1 MLEILLLAQNFNYY
15 MLPYFLLFLGLVI
28 LLYGGKILVDG
39 ASAMAVK
46 LGMSAGLIGM
56 TVVAFGTSAPELLV
70 SVNAALKGNSD
81 ISIGNVIGSN
91 IANIALVL
99 GISGIFYP
107 ILIRKTHIRFDYLV
121 TLLVSILFY
130 GLSYNGLIGFW
141 EGILLFGLF
150 IAFNIYLFKSPG
162 ADLVDNTEVEEEIEQ
177 VKNYSWFA
185 SIALFIGGVIGLY
198 LGSELLVNNAV
209 KISREFGVSE
219 RIIGVTI
226 IAIGTSLPEL
236 ITSIIAA
243 LSKRTDL
250 ALGNILGSNI
260 MNILSI
266 IGITAIIKPIG
277 VSQAFIDSDFLWML
291 GITLFLFVL
300 MRTKMRVSKVEGS
313 LLLLSYFAYL
323 FFLL

>member
-1 MLEILLLAQNFNYY
+1 
-15 MLPYFLLFLGLVI
+15 MLPYFLLVLGLVI

-39 ASAMAVK
+39 ASAIAVK

-81 ISIGNVIGSN
+81 IAVGNVIGSN
-91 IANIALVL
+91 IANIGLVL
-99 GISGIFYP
+99 GISGLFYP
-107 ILIRKTHIRFDYLV
+107 ILIRNSHIRFDYLI
-121 TLLVSILFY
+121 TLLVSILFL
-130 GLSYNGLIGFW
+130 GLSYNGVISLW
-141 EGILLFGLF
+141 EGILLFTLF
-150 IAFNIYLFKSPG
+150 IAFNVYLFRSSNG
-162 ADLVDNTEVEEEIEQ
+162 DNPEVEEEIEQ
-177 VKNYSWFA
+177 VKGYSWLFA
-185 SIALFIGGVIGLY
+185 SLLFVGGIVGLY
-198 LGSELLVNNAV
+198 AGSELLVNNAV

-277 VSQAFIDSDFLWML
+277 VSQAFIDSDFIWMI
-291 GITLFLFVL
+291 GITVLLFFV
-300 MRTKMRVSKVEGS
+300 MRTKMRVSKVEGGV
-313 LLLLSYFAYL
+313 LLLSYAAYL
-323 FFLL
+323 ILLI

>member
-1 MLEILLLAQNFNYY
+1 
-15 MLPYFLLFLGLVI
+15 MLPYFLLVVGLAI
-28 LLYGGKILVDG
+28 LLYGGKLLVDG
-39 ASAMAVK
+39 ASAIAVK
-46 LGMSAGLIGM
+46 LGLGAGLIGM

-91 IANIALVL
+91 IANIGLVL
-99 GISGIFYP
+99 GISGIVFP
-107 ILIRKTHIRFDYLV
+107 IYIKKINVRFDYLV
-121 TLLVSILFY
+121 TLLSTVLFF
-130 GLSYNGLIGFW
+130 GLSYNGIITTL
-141 EGILLFGLF
+141 EGIILLGLF
-150 IAFNIYLFKSPG
+150 IVFNIYIFNKPNS
-162 ADLVDNTEVEEEIEQ
+162 DNSEVEEEIEQ
-177 VKNYSWFA
+177 VKNFSWLTA
-185 SIALFIGGVIGLY
+185 SLLLLGGVLGLY
-198 LGSELLVNNAV
+198 FGSELLVNNAV
-209 KISREFGVSE
+209 IISRQFGISE

-266 IGITAIIKPIG
+266 IGITAIIKPIE
-277 VSQAFIDSDFLWML
+277 VSQSFIDSDFLWML
-291 GITLFLFVL
+291 GITVLLFFV
-300 MRTKMRVSKVEGS
+300 MRTKMRVSKVEGGI
-313 LLLLSYFAYL
+313 LLLSYAAYL

>member
-15 MLPYFLLFLGLVI
+15 MLPYFLLFVGLVI

-107 ILIRKTHIRFDYLV
+107 ILIRKSHIRFDYLV

-150 IAFNIYLFKSPG
+150 IGFNIYLFNSSG
-162 ADLVDNTEVEEEIEQ
+162 LVNNTEVEEEIEQ
-177 VKNYSWFA
+177 VKNYSWAA
-185 SIALFIGGVIGLY
+185 SIGLFLGGVLGLY
-198 LGSELLVNNAV
+198 LGSELLVTNAV
-209 KISREFGVSE
+209 KISREFGISE

-266 IGITAIIKPIG
+266 IGLTAIIKPIG

-300 MRTKMRVSKVEGS
+300 MRTKMRISKVEGS

>member
-1 MLEILLLAQNFNYY
+1 
-15 MLPYFLLFLGLVI
+15 MLPYFLLLLGLAI

-70 SVNAALKGNSD
+70 SVNAALKGNAD

-107 ILIRKTHIRFDYLV
+107 ILIKRSHVRFDYV
-121 TLLVSILFY
+121 ATLLVTVLFY
-130 GLSYNGLIGFW
+130 GLSYNGIISLW
-141 EGILLFGLF
+141 EGMLLFGLF
-150 IAFNIYLFKSPG
+150 IAFNIYLFKNPEVE
-162 ADLVDNTEVEEEIEQ
+162 LVDPSEVEEEIEH
-177 VKNYSWFA
+177 VKKYSWFVA
-185 SIALFIGGVIGLY
+185 IALFVGGVAGLY
-198 LGSELLVNNAV
+198 FGSELLVTNAV
-209 KISREFGVSE
+209 IISREFGVSE

-243 LSKRTDL
+243 LAKKTDM

-260 MNILSI
+260 MNVLSI
-266 IGITAIIKPIG
+266 IGITAMIKPIG
-277 VSQAFIDSDFLWML
+277 VSQAFIDSDFIWML
-291 GITLFLFVL
+291 AITVLLFLL
-300 MRTKMRVSKVEGS
+300 MRWKMKIYRVEGA
-313 LLLLSYFAYL
+313 LLLLSYVAYL

>member
-1 MLEILLLAQNFNYY
+1 ML
-15 MLPYFLLFLGLVI
+15 LPYFLLFLGLVI

-107 ILIRKTHIRFDYLV
+107 IGIKKNHIRFDYLV

-150 IAFNIYLFKSPG
+150 VGFNIYLFKSQIS
-162 ADLVDNTEVEEEIEQ
+162 DLVDNTEVEEEIEQ
-177 VKNYSWFA
+177 VKNYSWTTA
-185 SIALFIGGVIGLY
+185 IGLFLGGVLGLY
-198 LGSELLVNNAV
+198 FGSELLVTNAV
-209 KISREFGVSE
+209 TISREFGVSE

-277 VSQAFIDSDFLWML
+277 VSQEFIDSDFLWML

-300 MRTKMRVSKVEGS
+300 MRTKMRVSKIEGS

-323 FFLL
+323 YFLL

>member
-1 MLEILLLAQNFNYY
+1 
-15 MLPYFLLFLGLVI
+15 MLPYLLLILGFVI

-107 ILIRKTHIRFDYLV
+107 ILIKRIHIRFDYVV
-121 TLLVSILFY
+121 TLLVSLLFY
-130 GLSYNGLIGFW
+130 GLSYNGVISLW
-141 EGILLFGLF
+141 EGILLFALF
-150 IAFNIYLFKSPG
+150 IGFNYYLFKSPN
-162 ADLVDNTEVEEEIEQ
+162 ADLADNTEVEEEIEQ
-177 VKNYSWFA
+177 VKDYSWFA
-185 SIALFIGGVIGLY
+185 AIGLFLGGVIGLY
-198 LGSELLVNNAV
+198 AGSELLVNNAV

-219 RIIGVTI
+219 RIIGVTV

-236 ITSIIAA
+236 ITSIMAA
-243 LSKRTDL
+243 LAKRTDL

-277 VSQAFIDSDFLWML
+277 VSQEFIDTDFLWMI
-291 GITLFLFVL
+291 GITVLLFLL

-313 LLLLSYFAYL
+313 ILLLSYFAYMY
-323 FFLL
+323 FLL